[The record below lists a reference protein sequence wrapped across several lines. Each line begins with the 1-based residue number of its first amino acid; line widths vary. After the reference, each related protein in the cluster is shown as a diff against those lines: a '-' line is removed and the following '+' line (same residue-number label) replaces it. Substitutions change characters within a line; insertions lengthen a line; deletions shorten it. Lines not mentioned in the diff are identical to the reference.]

1 MSAPPADR
9 RSPAPAPVP
18 SAAAAAGAT
27 QQDFAGRV
35 ALVTGAAHGQGR
47 AVALALA
54 AAGADIAGLDVAAKI
69 EYPGYPQ
76 GTSEELASLH
86 AEVEALGRRCLTFAA
101 DVRDAAAVHSAVDHT
116 IAALGRIDVLFNNAG
131 IVGYAALDQMTE
143 AEWDAML
150 DVNLKGPFLVARAV
164 VPAMKRQA
172 EGVIVNNSSV
182 MGLRGGNRLSHY
194 VASKHGLTGLTRA
207 WAIELAPFGIRV
219 VSIHPTG
226 VDTPMND
233 GLAALEGATAQ
244 EIAERSAG
252 NLLPGV
258 PWIETRDVAE
268 LVLYLA
274 SDRARYATGGQYVID
289 AGLLTR

>member
-1 MSAPPADR
+1 M
-9 RSPAPAPVP
+9 
-18 SAAAAAGAT
+18 G
-27 QQDFAGRV
+27 DFDGRV
-35 ALVTGAAHGQGR
+35 AFVTGAAHGQGR

-54 AAGADIAGLDVAAKI
+54 ASGADIVGFDVAAKI
-69 EYPGYPQ
+69 EYPAYAQ
-76 GTSEELASLH
+76 GSSDELDSLRR
-86 AEVEALGRRCLTFAA
+86 EVEALGRRALVFTG
-101 DVRDAAAVHSAVDHT
+101 DVRDAAAIQHAVDQT
-116 IAALGRIDVLFNNAG
+116 VAQFGRIDVLFNNAG
-131 IVGYAALDQMTE
+131 IVAYAAADEMTE
-143 AEWDAML
+143 LEWDAML
-150 DVNLKGPFLVARAV
+150 DINLKGPFLVARAV
-164 VPAMKRQA
+164 IPVMKSA
-172 EGVIVNNSSV
+172 ASGVIINNSSV

-194 VASKHGLTGLTRA
+194 VASKHGLTGLTKA
-207 WAIELAPFGIRV
+207 WAIELAPHAIRV

-233 GLAALEGATAQ
+233 GLAELEGASAL

-274 SDRARYATGGQYVID
+274 SDRARFATGAQFTLD

>member
-1 MSAPPADR
+1 MSAPSADPG
-9 RSPAPAPVP
+9 S
-18 SAAAAAGAT
+18 
-27 QQDFAGRV
+27 DFGDRV
-35 ALVTGAAHGQGR
+35 ALITGAAHGQGR

-54 AAGADIAGLDVAAKI
+54 AAGADIVGIDVAAKI
-69 EYPGYPQ
+69 DYPGYGQ
-76 GTSEELASLH
+76 GTPAELDSLR
-86 AEVEALGRRCLTFAA
+86 AEVEALGRRCLVFAA
-101 DVRDAAAVHSAVDHT
+101 DVRDAAAIQSAVDAT
-116 IAALGRIDVLFNNAG
+116 LAEFGRIDVLFNNAG
-131 IVGYAALDQMTE
+131 IVAYAPLDEMTE
-143 AEWDAML
+143 AEWDAMV
-150 DVNLKGPFLVARAV
+150 DINLKGPFLVARAV
-164 VPAMKRQA
+164 VPAMKRQGS
-172 EGVIVNNSSV
+172 GVIVNNSSV

-194 VASKHGLTGLTRA
+194 VASKHGLTGLTKA

-233 GLAALEGATAQ
+233 GLAALEGATPQ

-258 PWIETRDVAE
+258 PWIETKDVAE

-289 AGLLTR
+289 AGLMTQ